1 LEQNKIRTYLALNG
15 AVIFWGLSFVA
26 TKMALESFPTFTL
39 VFARFMLA
47 SCFFLTLMLYKGFP
61 SFTRK
66 EHGKLLLIA
75 LFEPGLYFIF
85 ETLGLQ
91 YTTAPKA
98 SLIIATVP
106 LAVTALAAGFL
117 GERTNT
123 AAIAGIALSLAGIA
137 VLIAGDPQFSWSLK
151 GSLSGDLLIFGA
163 VISAAFYMI
172 CARELGQKHSATDI
186 TGLQIIY
193 GALLFVPAFL
203 WELPEIKWSAI
214 TVRSAGSL
222 IYLTLFATV
231 AGFICYNYA
240 LTQISASRASIFI
253 NAIPVVTA
261 VGAAVMLGE
270 RLTLIQICGGAVVL
284 SGVCLANFP
293 GFRETAEKHLEVRT

>member
-1 LEQNKIRTYLALNG
+1 MGKNKIRTYLALNG

-26 TKMALESFPTFTL
+26 TKMALESFPAFTL

-47 SCFFLTLMLYKGFP
+47 SCFFLLLMIFRGFP
-61 SFTRK
+61 SFTRR

-75 LFEPGLYFIF
+75 LFEPGLYFVF
-85 ETLGLQ
+85 ETLGLKH
-91 YTTAPKA
+91 TGAAKA

-106 LAVTALAAGFL
+106 LAVTAFAAIFL
-117 GERTNT
+117 GERTNRT
-123 AAIAGIALSLAGIA
+123 SLAGIA
-137 VLIAGDPQFSWSLK
+137 ISLVGIAILIAGDPQFEWNLK
-151 GSLSGDLLIFGA
+151 SSLSGDLLIFGA
-163 VISAAFYMI
+163 VISAALYMI
-172 CARELGQKHSATDI
+172 CAGDLGKKHSALDI

-203 WELPEIKWSAI
+203 WELPDMRWSEISG
-214 TVRSAGSL
+214 RSAAAL

-253 NAIPVVTA
+253 NCIPVVTA
-261 VGAAVMLGE
+261 VGAAILLGE
-270 RLTLIQICGGAVVL
+270 RLGLIQICGGAAVL
-284 SGVCLANFP
+284 SAVFLANFSAD
-293 GFRETAEKHLEVRT
+293 RKVSYS

>member
-1 LEQNKIRTYLALNG
+1 MEQNKIRTYIALNG
-15 AVIFWGLSFVA
+15 AVLFWGLSFVA

-47 SCFFLTLMLYKGFP
+47 SCFFLTLMISKGFP
-61 SFTRK
+61 LFSRK

-75 LFEPGLYFIF
+75 VFEPGLYFVF

-91 YTTAPKA
+91 YTTAAKA

-106 LAVTALAAGFL
+106 LAVTAFAAILL
-117 GERTNT
+117 GERTN
-123 AAIAGIALSLAGIA
+123 AAALGGIVLSLAGITI
-137 VLIAGDPQFSWSLK
+137 LITGDPQFSWSLK

-163 VISAAFYMI
+163 VISAALYMI
-172 CARELGQKHSATDI
+172 CARDLGKKHSALDI

-203 WELPEIKWSAI
+203 WELPGINWSAI
-214 TVRSAGSL
+214 TGRSAGAL
-222 IYLTLFATV
+222 IYLTVFATV

-261 VGAAVMLGE
+261 VGAAVLLGE
-270 RLTLIQICGGAVVL
+270 RLTPTQLCGGAVVL

-293 GFRETAEKHLEVRT
+293 GFRLP